1 MTRTGSAACVR
12 SCSGL
17 GQQNL
22 HEKPVFQTIK
32 QLQQRLAELKRTL
45 QKELVSLASLAPHRP
60 AARTPHSF
68 GAPQKL
74 KPEPDPEG
82 RERCSESR
90 DRQERVC
97 PDLAPASSPPP
108 ATIMVT
114 NSVDLND
121 SREINFE
128 YLKHVVLKFM
138 SSREAEVSGAAS
150 SSAVVQL

>member
-1 MTRTGSAACVR
+1 MTRTGSAAFVR
-12 SCSGL
+12 SFNGL

-60 AARTPHSF
+60 AGRTPHSF

-74 KPEPDPEG
+74 KSDPDPEG
-82 RERCSESR
+82 REKCPDSR
-90 DRQERVC
+90 TDKQERVC

-108 ATIMVT
+108 STIMVT

-138 SSREAEVSGAAS
+138 SSRDAEVS
-150 SSAVVQL
+150 

>member
-1 MTRTGSAACVR
+1 MTRTGSAAFVR
-12 SCSGL
+12 SCNRL

-45 QKELVSLASLAPHRP
+45 QKELVSLAQPRSTP
-60 AARTPHSF
+60 ACWENSTFFSPL

-74 KPEPDPEG
+74 KSDPDPEG
-82 RERCSESR
+82 REKCLESR
-90 DRQERVC
+90 ADKQERVC

-138 SSREAEVSGAAS
+138 SSREAEVS
-150 SSAVVQL
+150 